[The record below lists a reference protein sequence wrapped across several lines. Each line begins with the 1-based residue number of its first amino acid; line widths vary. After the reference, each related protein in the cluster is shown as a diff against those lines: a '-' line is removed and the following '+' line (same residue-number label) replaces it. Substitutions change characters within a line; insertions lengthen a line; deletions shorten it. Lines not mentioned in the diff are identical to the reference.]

1 MSPRGT
7 DRPGVSGG
15 LGGAGQGGGSAR
27 GRERVAESRLARGLC
42 TAGSRPR
49 PRPAPTC
56 HRNRP
61 AKGQRWPLPSF
72 RVPSLTSGPSPGPPP
87 VWLGKIRGKP
97 TVLHFLGS
105 AKSRTRQS
113 D

>member
-1 MSPRGT
+1 M
-7 DRPGVSGG
+7 
-15 LGGAGQGGGSAR
+15 LEGGSGSLSPASPADSALRAR
-27 GRERVAESRLARGLC
+27 G
-42 TAGSRPR
+42 
-49 PRPAPTC
+49 PAPVPPLLATGTIPP
-56 HRNRP
+56 RANAGP
-61 AKGQRWPLPSF
+61 APSF

-97 TVLHFLGS
+97 AVLHFLGS